1 MTFKLRRLRL
11 RALTEEGW
19 YGAEIGF
26 VNGLNVLWADNTMGK
41 STCIQGMLYVLGLE
55 RMLSPRREIPLPHA
69 MTSYLTTD
77 SGKNV
82 KVLESDVTLEMENSA
97 GTIVTINRPVIS
109 KLDDRLVTV
118 QFGPALSDAQGQ
130 FRIQRFFVRDPGAA
144 QREDGFH
151 HFLENFLG
159 WELPIVRGYEKD
171 EIKLYLETVFPL
183 FWVEQKSGWS
193 SIPAAIPTYF
203 RIREVHKR
211 AVEFIAGLE
220 AYNIERKREQL
231 NQRLN
236 ALTGKWELRWLDL
249 SQHLARAGSRIEA
262 VSQKPTADTD
272 SLASGFISVA
282 TTAGWVSLDDHIKA
296 LKTVLS
302 ELSETAVPT
311 IADNVP
317 EIEAKLAD
325 VTAQAEGLNI
335 QRLSIH
341 GISQLK
347 TADVDAL
354 QRRIQSLKE
363 DLAKNQDVQKLQR
376 FSGVQWSL
384 TPDRCPT
391 CEQALQ
397 DTLLSQNALAA
408 IMPIEDNITY
418 IKSELRMF
426 EDILQRENE
435 EERER
440 EGQLSQLNR
449 DLSEAYS
456 RIRTLRAD
464 LISTPNSLSA
474 SAVEERVLTE
484 RKIKDFADIQTVF
497 DDAIAAFSEMSED
510 YIQILQEKSSL
521 PEDELSDSDKSKL
534 QRLSELLRDQARQ
547 FGFITFKP
555 EDLSISTDTYRPE
568 KEGFEIGFETSAS
581 DAIRL
586 KWAYQLGLLELT
598 TTHAT
603 NHPGVLVFDE
613 PRQQSSSKISFE
625 QLLIRAATAKHRGQ
639 QVIFSTSEDLS
650 ILNPIT
656 DRIDCAKIVFEG
668 HVLQPLAMNQA

>member
-26 VNGLNVLWADNTMGK
+26 VNGLNVLWAANTMGK
-41 STCIQGMLYVLGLE
+41 STCIQGMIYVLGLE

-77 SGKNV
+77 NGKNV
-82 KVLESDVTLEMENSA
+82 RVIESDVTLELENLA
-97 GTIVTINRPVIS
+97 GTVVTVHRPVLS
-109 KLDDRLVTV
+109 KLDDRLITV
-118 QFGPALSDAQGQ
+118 QFGASLTDPQGQ
-130 FRIQRFFVRDPGAA
+130 YRVQRYFVRDPGAA

-211 AVEFIAGLE
+211 AVEFVVGLE
-220 AYNIERKREQL
+220 AYEIERKREQL
-231 NQRLN
+231 NQRQN
-236 ALTGKWELRWLDL
+236 VLTGKWELRWQDL
-249 SQHLARAGSRIEA
+249 SQHLVRSGARIEA
-262 VSQKPTADTD
+262 LSQKPIVDTE
-272 SLASGFISVA
+272 SLSNGFVSVA

-296 LKTVLS
+296 LKEALS
-302 ELSETAVPT
+302 ELSEVAVPT
-311 IADNVP
+311 IADNAP
-317 EIEAKLAD
+317 EIEAKLSE
-325 VTAQAEGLNI
+325 VTAQAEELNI
-335 QRLSIH
+335 KRLSIYE
-341 GISQLK
+341 ITQIK
-347 TADVDAL
+347 VADTDAL
-354 QRRIQSLKE
+354 QRRIQTLKE

-384 TPDRCPT
+384 SPDRCPT

-408 IMPIEDNITY
+408 IMPIEDNISY

-426 EDILQRENE
+426 EDILHRENE
-435 EERER
+435 ESRER

-456 RIRTLRAD
+456 QIRTLRAD
-464 LISTPNSLSA
+464 LVSPATSISA
-474 SAVEERVLTE
+474 SVVEQRVLTE
-484 RKIKDFADIQTVF
+484 RKIKDFANLQTVF
-497 DDAIAAFSEMSED
+497 DDAVDAFTEMSED
-510 YIQILQEKSSL
+510 YIQILKEKSEL
-521 PEDELSDSDKSKL
+521 PDDELSDADKSKL
-534 QRLSELLRDQARQ
+534 ERLSQLLRDQARQ

-568 KEGFEIGFETSAS
+568 TEGFEIGFETSAS

-586 KWAYQLGLLELT
+586 KWAYQLGLLELAP
-598 TTHAT
+598 THAT

-613 PRQQSSSKISFE
+613 PRQQSSSKVSFE
-625 QLLIRAATAKHRGQ
+625 QLLMRAATAKRRGQ

-650 ILNPIT
+650 VLNPII
-656 DRIDCAKIVFEG
+656 DKIDCAKIVFEG
-668 HVLQPLAMNQA
+668 HVLQPLPH